1 MPDATSGEAPS
12 EREAAS
18 EAASEGN
25 GKPQGKPGGRTVV
38 VRFAMREVEAE
49 VRGTKAPAVAAAV
62 RQRMQAGDLAE
73 FEVAGGGL
81 QGPWRAVKVRLPVL
95 EAAAIEEALQ
105 AAAAS
110 ALGKQTDASTGLT
123 QPSAVRTARGP
134 DGGPGFEF
142 PRSAPT
148 PLAPDA

>member
-18 EAASEGN
+18 EGN
-25 GKPQGKPGGRTVV
+25 GKPQGKQGGRTVV

-73 FEVAGGGL
+73 FEVAGGGM